1 MMETKIFDILNGKLE
16 EEVKSV
22 MQVLCDG
29 GATSYDHYKELSG
42 VIRGLRTAQREIGDL
57 VRKLKDYDDE

>member
-1 MMETKIFDILNGKLE
+1 MDKKIFDVLNGKLE

-22 MQVLCDG
+22 LQVLCDG
-29 GATSYDHYKELSG
+29 GANSYDHYKELSG

-57 VRKLKDYDDE
+57 VRKLKEYDDE